1 MHESRPTSKTSC
13 RLRALLVAAISAVIA
28 GLLAYTYYSVA
39 SERYRL
45 AGAAGLAIVIALAW
59 LIVLLM
65 DRRPAQA
72 GITGPLPGAIAAAK
86 RWPIRYQLLGLVLV
100 VAAPLAVLVTMH
112 LYANIHQFE
121 ESAYLTVRNVA
132 QDLKRDTEKLLAD
145 SKHRLELLAARRLGK
160 AMDPNRCDP
169 LIGEIRKLLP
179 EYANVALRDIDG
191 RLVCGDLSQPGQWP
205 VSAADFEWF
214 REGKEREDFTVGKAF
229 VGKVTGG
236 WVSVLTYPVR
246 DDQRQ
251 ILGLLI
257 LPIDLEFLHRQAAIF
272 VLPPGSVTALIDRD
286 GTFIAHSTDPGRVG
300 QNFRGKEIT
309 DIVLRGDRGEV
320 KAVGTDAIKRIYS
333 YDTLPGAGWHVYA
346 GIPSDIVLAPARAGA
361 IEGAAITAALLVVIA
376 GLGFLISRSI
386 EAPLRA
392 IGGVA
397 SEIAHGN
404 LEVRATLDDS
414 REIAQVAAQFNAM
427 LDAQHIAQQQ
437 LRRSEAL
444 LNETQAFAK
453 VGGWEYDVAS
463 DSITWTDE
471 VFRIYELSRDYDPGN
486 VQRDIALFPASER
499 VGLAGAFQRAV
510 EQGEPYDL
518 ELQYVTANW
527 RKLWVRTV
535 GQAER
540 NEGKVVRVFGNI
552 IDITE
557 RKRAEVTQA
566 NLAAIVENS
575 YDAIIGRAVDGT
587 VTSWN
592 AAAERILGYPAAE
605 AIGREL
611 IEIQPPELRQEI
623 AERRKRL
630 LAGQPGANW
639 ETVRVAKDGRRIDMA
654 ISVSAI
660 KDNSG
665 NIIGTAVILRDITE
679 RKQAERELQHKTE
692 LAQLLE
698 QLARAANEAVSPEAA
713 METCLASICENG
725 KWALGRVATF
735 LPGLSHYN
743 REYSQWFCMEPAR
756 FGAFVRYSEGFEHN
770 SSTGKFVSLVLRDR
784 SPVWLPDLTVL
795 DNPESGRFVK
805 AVEAGLKAAF
815 AFPVIVRGEVVAVL
829 EFYATETRQPD
840 ALLIEGTSGLASQF
854 ARMIERSAADEARTR
869 LAAIVENSNDAIL
882 GRALDG
888 TVTSWNAAAERILGY
903 TAAEV
908 LGRDLVEIFPPE
920 LRQQIAAIRDLVR
933 TGQSVPSHEAVRIT
947 KDGRR
952 IDVTLSISS
961 LRDNSGNIIGTAAIL
976 RDITE
981 RKQAEQALHDY
992 ARRLQGLSRRLVAV
1006 EEIERRKINR
1016 ELHDRI
1022 GQNLAALNINL
1033 NIIRSQLPQESL
1045 PAVSAHLQKMQ
1056 TLFEETAA
1064 HARNVM
1070 ADLHPPA
1077 LDDYGLLAAL
1087 RSYVES
1093 YGARVVV
1100 PITVHGEDLAPRLS
1114 PAAEMALFRIA
1125 QGAIA
1130 NAVQH
1135 ARAKRIEVLLAATP
1149 ERVTLTIADDGA
1161 GFDPKR
1167 VVPAH
1172 ASWGLTIMQERAEA
1186 VGARLTVESAPGKGT
1201 RVGVEIDRLTG
1212 SKPAMNADEFG

>member
-1 MHESRPTSKTSC
+1 MSKISY
-13 RLRALLVAAISAVIA
+13 RLRAPRALAILAAIA
-28 GLLAYTYYSVA
+28 GLL
-39 SERYRL
+39 
-45 AGAAGLAIVIALAW
+45 
-59 LIVLLM
+59 
-65 DRRPAQA
+65 
-72 GITGPLPGAIAAAK
+72 AAAK

-100 VAAPLAVLVTMH
+100 VAAPLAMLVTMH
-112 LYANIHQFE
+112 LYANVRQSE
-121 ESAYLTVRNVA
+121 ESAYRTVRTVA
-132 QDLKRDTEKLLAD
+132 QDLKRDTEKLVAD
-145 SKHRLELLAARRLGK
+145 SKYRLELLAERPLVK

-179 EYANVALRDIDG
+179 EYANVALRNVDG

-214 REGKEREDFTVGKAF
+214 REGKERDDFTVGKPS
-229 VGKVTGG
+229 VGKVSGR

-246 DDQRQ
+246 DAQRQ
-251 ILGLLI
+251 MLGLLI
-257 LPIDLEFLHRQAAIF
+257 LPIDLGFLNRQAAIL
-272 VLPPGSVTALIDRD
+272 VLPPGSVTALIDRE

-300 QNFRGKEIT
+300 QNSRGKQIT
-309 DIVLRGDRGEV
+309 DIVLRGGRGEV
-320 KAVGTDAIKRIYS
+320 KAVGADAIERIYS

-346 GIPSDIVLAPARAGA
+346 GIPSDMVMAPARAGA
-361 IEGAAITAALLVVIA
+361 IEGAAVTAALLAVIA
-376 GLGFLISRSI
+376 GLGFLIGRSI

-392 IGGVA
+392 IGAVA

-404 LEVRATLDDS
+404 LDVRATLDGS

-444 LNETQAFAK
+444 LNETQALAK

-463 DSITWTDE
+463 DSVKWTDE

-486 VQRDIALFPASER
+486 VQRDIGLFPAGER
-499 VGLAGAFQRAV
+499 VRLAAAFQRALD
-510 EQGEPYDL
+510 QGEPYDL
-518 ELQYVTANW
+518 ELQFVAASG
-527 RKLWVRTV
+527 RRLWVRTV
-535 GQAER
+535 AQAER
-540 NEGKVVRVFGNI
+540 KDARVVRVFGNI

-557 RKRAEVTQA
+557 RKRAEETQA
-566 NLAAIVENS
+566 RLAAIVESSN
-575 YDAIIGRAVDGT
+575 DAIISRAPDGKI
-587 VTSWN
+587 TSWN
-592 AAAERILGYPAAE
+592 DAAERILGFTAAE

-611 IEIQPPELRQEI
+611 IEFQPPELRQEI

-630 LAGQPGANW
+630 LAGEPGTNW
-639 ETVRVAKDGRRIDMA
+639 ETVRIAKDGRRIDMA

-665 NIIGTAVILRDITE
+665 RIIGTAVILRDITE

-713 METCLASICENG
+713 METCLARICENG
-725 KWALGRVATF
+725 KWALGRVATYV
-735 LPGLSHYN
+735 PGLPHYDP
-743 REYSQWFCMEPAR
+743 EHSQWFCMEPAR
-756 FGAFVRYSEGFEHN
+756 FGAFVRYSEGFKRN
-770 SSTGKFVSLVLRDR
+770 PSTGKFVSVVLRDG
-784 SPVWLPDLTVL
+784 SPVWLPDLTAL
-795 DNPESGRFVK
+795 DNPESGRLGK
-805 AVEAGLKAAF
+805 AVAAGLKAAF
-815 AFPVIVRGEVVAVL
+815 AFPVIVRGEAVAVL
-829 EFYATETRQPD
+829 EFYATETRPPD

-854 ARMIERSAADEARTR
+854 ARMIERSAADEAQTR
-869 LAAIVENSNDAIL
+869 LAAIVENSNDAIV

-888 TVTSWNAAAERILGY
+888 RITSWNAAAERILGY

-920 LRQQIAAIRDLVR
+920 LRQQIAVVRNLVR
-933 TGQSVPSHEAVRIT
+933 TGQSVPSHEAVRVT

-981 RKQAEQALHDY
+981 RKQAEQALRDY
-992 ARRLQGLSRRLVAV
+992 ARRLQGLSRRLFTVG
-1006 EEIERRKINR
+1006 EIERRKINR

-1033 NIIRSQLPQESL
+1033 NIIRSQLPPESL
-1045 PAVSAHLQKMQ
+1045 QAVSAHLQKMQ

-1087 RSYVES
+1087 RTYVES
-1093 YGARVVV
+1093 YGARVIA
-1100 PITVHGEDLAPRLS
+1100 PITVRGEDLAPRLS

-1135 ARAKRIEVLLAATP
+1135 ARATRIDVLLAAIP
-1149 ERVTLTIADDGA
+1149 ERVTLIVADDGA

-1186 VGARLTVESAPGKGT
+1186 VGARLAVKSAPGKGT
-1201 RVGVEIDRLTG
+1201 RVSVEIDRLTA
-1212 SKPAMNADEFG
+1212 SDPAIPADEFG